1 MSKVLHLIVVG
12 KLKDTH
18 LNAIENDYLVRVT
31 NPSLTIHE
39 VKAFAENKM
48 AEAKEVQK
56 KIQEIAKES
65 SPYLILLTEHGK
77 TFNSPDFSKWLYQKI
92 ENINQKI
99 IFIIAGAEGH
109 AAELLEIAQ
118 EKISLSP
125 LTFPHKLAR
134 IIFVEQVYRA
144 QTIFKGHPYHN

>member
-1 MSKVLHLIVVG
+1 MSKALHLIVVG
-12 KLKDTH
+12 KLKDSH
-18 LNAIENDYLVRVT
+18 LSAIENDYLVRL
-31 NPSLTIHE
+31 NSPLLTIHE
-39 VKAFAENKM
+39 VKAFAENKE
-48 AEAKEVQK
+48 AETKEIQK
-56 KIQEIAKES
+56 KIQDLCKDS
-65 SPYLILLTEHGK
+65 LPYLILLTEHGK
-77 TFNSPDFSKWLYQKI
+77 TFKSPEFSQWLYQKI

-109 AAELLEIAQ
+109 SAELLANAQ

-134 IIFVEQVYRA
+134 IIFVEQIYRA